1 MPYCDILNKPY
12 FNVPPEDPR
21 VGLLLD
27 QASRPVRVRAFS
39 YTANDGRAFV
49 SPYVYFGTILIY
61 GHDAEK
67 DAEARARN
75 AVLTVCGGDDSDTAR
90 IDFAWLND
98 GAFVLR
104 AGVPGGRPV
113 SFSGFGD
120 DALAI
125 LGEYVTGFMRRSYA
139 DVLMA
144 REIVDV
150 EEDILFEGEDQ
161 FYEGFIGRDLLPLE
175 ASAGAG
181 GALVCD
187 ELAIAPE
194 GSLAY
199 EVILGDVESGCGD
212 DSSHPR
218 ARASL

>member
-1 MPYCDILNKPY
+1 MPYCDILRKPY
-12 FNVPPEDPR
+12 FNVPPKDPR
-21 VGLLLD
+21 VDLLLK

-39 YTANDGRAFV
+39 YTAKDGRAFV

-67 DAEARARN
+67 DDEARARN
-75 AVLTVCGGDDSDTAR
+75 AVLAACGGDEGAAAR

-104 AGVPGGRPV
+104 AGVPGSRPV
-113 SFSGFGD
+113 PFSAFGD
-120 DALAI
+120 EALAI
-125 LGEYVTGFMRRSYA
+125 LGEYVAGFMQRSYA

-144 REIVDV
+144 RDIVDA

-175 ASAGAG
+175 ANAGAG
-181 GALVCD
+181 GALICD

-199 EVILGDVESGCGD
+199 EVILGDVESGRGD
-212 DSSHPR
+212 DVSS
-218 ARASL
+218 SLD

>member
-1 MPYCDILNKPY
+1 M
-12 FNVPPEDPR
+12 
-21 VGLLLD
+21 
-27 QASRPVRVRAFS
+27 
-39 YTANDGRAFV
+39 
-49 SPYVYFGTILIY
+49 IY

-67 DAEARARN
+67 DDEARARN
-75 AVLTVCGGDDSDTAR
+75 AVLAACGGDEGAAAR

-104 AGVPGGRPV
+104 AGVPGSRPV
-113 SFSGFGD
+113 PFSAFGD
-120 DALAI
+120 EALAI
-125 LGEYVTGFMRRSYA
+125 LGEYVAGFMQRSYA

-144 REIVDV
+144 RDIVDA

-175 ASAGAG
+175 ANAGDG
-181 GALVCD
+181 GALICD

-199 EVILGDVESGCGD
+199 EVILGDVESGRGD
-212 DSSHPR
+212 DLSS
-218 ARASL
+218 SLD